1 MLSGY
6 IPILIILLLSVLLA
20 TILLGISY
28 LLGPRRYV
36 ARKLSPYECGVPPTG
51 DARQRFP
58 SKYYL
63 IAALFILFDV
73 ESVFLFAWAVIF
85 KELGVLAFVEIIV
98 FFLIIL
104 AGYFY
109 VLKSEALEWE

>member
-1 MLSGY
+1 VLSDY
-6 IPILIILLLSVLLA
+6 IPILIILFLSTLLA
-20 TILLGISY
+20 AVLLGISY
-28 LLGPRRYV
+28 ILGPRRYV
-36 ARKLSPYECGVPPTG
+36 GRKLSPYECGVPPTG

-73 ESVFLFAWAVIF
+73 ESVFLFAWAVVF

-98 FFLIIL
+98 FFLIIIG
-104 AGYFY
+104 GYFY
-109 VLKSEALEWE
+109 VLKSGALEWE

>member
-1 MLSGY
+1 VLLDY
-6 IPILIILLLSVLLA
+6 IPVLIILVLSVLLVA
-20 TILLGISY
+20 LLLGISHI
-28 LLGPRRYV
+28 LGPKRNV
-36 ARKLSPYECGVPPTG
+36 GRKLTPYECGVPPIG

-73 ESVFLFAWAVIF
+73 EAIFLFAWAVIF

-104 AGYFY
+104 GGYFY
-109 VLKSEALEWE
+109 VLKSGALEWE

>member
-1 MLSGY
+1 VLTDY
-6 IPILIILLLSVLLA
+6 IPILIILVLTIVLA
-20 TILLGISY
+20 AVLLGISY
-28 LLGPRRYV
+28 VLGPRRNV
-36 ARKLSPYECGVPPTG
+36 GRKLTPYECGVPPVG

-104 AGYFY
+104 CGYFY
-109 VLKSEALEWE
+109 VLKSGALEWE

>member
-1 MLSGY
+1 VLLNY
-6 IPILIILLLSVLLA
+6 IPILIILILAVLLA
-20 TILLGISY
+20 TALLGISY
-28 LLGPRRYV
+28 VLGPRRDGG
-36 ARKLSPYECGVPPTG
+36 RKLSPYECGVPPIG

-85 KELGVLAFVEIIV
+85 KELGALAFVEIIV

-104 AGYFY
+104 GGYFY
-109 VLKSEALEWE
+109 VLKSGALEWE

>member
-1 MLSGY
+1 MLSDY
-6 IPILIILLLSVLLA
+6 VPVLIILILSILLA
-20 TILLGISY
+20 AVLLGITHV
-28 LLGPRRYV
+28 LGPRRR
-36 ARKLSPYECGVPPTG
+36 AGRKLSPYECGVPPVG

-73 ESVFLFAWAVIF
+73 ESIFLFAWAVVF

-104 AGYFY
+104 GGYFY
-109 VLKSEALEWE
+109 VLKSGALEWE